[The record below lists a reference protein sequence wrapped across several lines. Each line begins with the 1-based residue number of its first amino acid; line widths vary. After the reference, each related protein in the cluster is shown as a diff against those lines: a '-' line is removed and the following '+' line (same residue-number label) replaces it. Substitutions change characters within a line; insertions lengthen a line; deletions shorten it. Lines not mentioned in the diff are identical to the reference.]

1 MCEQKVMDAASDKVL
16 YEALHAWAI
25 RLCIC
30 AGETE
35 IAGERFWQEL
45 MSEKDILEE
54 FAYYYEHR
62 DFLCAFE
69 REGLTIADILV
80 WQTDHFKA
88 HMDYADSAN
97 RYDKD
102 RLLLSVFR
110 TLIEL
115 KKEPLRVARAFAS
128 ETGTDSIGLSN
139 LP

>member
-1 MCEQKVMDAASDKVL
+1 MKEQTILDEQML
-16 YEALHAWAI
+16 TGLHAWAL
-25 RLCIC
+25 RLCVC

-35 IAGERFWQEL
+35 ADGERFWQALSAEADVL
-45 MSEKDILEE
+45 QE
-54 FAYYYEHR
+54 FAYYYVHQ

-69 REGLTIADILV
+69 KDGLTIADILV

-102 RLLLSVFR
+102 KLLLSTFR
-110 TLIEL
+110 VMLEL
-115 KKEPLRVARAFAS
+115 KKNPEQIERAFAG
-128 ETGTDSIGLSN
+128 ETGTDSKGLCN